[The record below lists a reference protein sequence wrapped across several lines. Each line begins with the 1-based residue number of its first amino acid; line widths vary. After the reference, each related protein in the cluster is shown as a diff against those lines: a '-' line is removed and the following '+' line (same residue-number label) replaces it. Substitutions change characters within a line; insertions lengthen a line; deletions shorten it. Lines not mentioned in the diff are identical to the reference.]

1 MFCLM
6 YIENVFADTNVF
18 VRFYKSKFIF
28 LSNLYYLKMS
38 VMFWFGFFYIGF
50 VFKFIL
56 IFNRVY
62 FDFFK
67 FNCWYLVPRF
77 FSFFLVCS
85 LINLDW
91 QFLFN
96 LLDVF
101 KFHRFNWNKAS
112 LMSINVSYLIY
123 LFIHTIY
130 GKIHFHIVGQS
141 FVKIK
146 ACVMHWTNFSSK
158 CFEFN
163 VYKHKTNVYL
173 KQNCWQL
180 CTQNTHSHTHIDKNQ
195 FQKKWKCT

>member
-28 LSNLYYLKMS
+28 FVEPLLFKNVCYVLVRFFS
-38 VMFWFGFFYIGF
+38 VIGF
-50 VFKFIL
+50 VGWV

-62 FDFFK
+62 FDFFE
-67 FNCWYLVPRF
+67 FNCWYFVPRF
-77 FSFFLVCS
+77 FLSFLVCS
-85 LINLDW
+85 LINSNW

-130 GKIHFHIVGQS
+130 GKIHFHMLPS
-141 FVKIK
+141 P
-146 ACVMHWTNFSSK
+146 S
-158 CFEFN
+158 
-163 VYKHKTNVYL
+163 
-173 KQNCWQL
+173 
-180 CTQNTHSHTHIDKNQ
+180 
-195 FQKKWKCT
+195 